1 MYPNGNKKPKRSKK
15 GQQTNAENE
24 SNERQRTP
32 RECTNKGEATAQTLE
47 KYRAYSEAKEEAK
60 KLRRLA
66 GTRGNA
72 KMRQYLSEQA
82 AKATEQARECFKA
95 YEKARQWEAVTKAAA
110 REMQIR

>member
-1 MYPNGNKKPKRSKK
+1 MKAMNDRGHPE
-15 GQQTNAENE
+15 NALT
-24 SNERQRTP
+24 R
-32 RECTNKGEATAQTLE
+32 EATAQTLE

>member
-1 MYPNGNKKPKRSKK
+1 MNDRGHPE
-15 GQQTNAENE
+15 NALT
-24 SNERQRTP
+24 R
-32 RECTNKGEATAQTLE
+32 EATAKTLE

-72 KMRQYLSEQA
+72 KMRQ
-82 AKATEQARECFKA
+82 CFKA
-95 YEKARQWEAVTKAAA
+95 YEEARQWEAVTKAAA